1 MVHAHQ
7 VLQHVADPVGMLR
20 EMRRV
25 CRPGGV
31 VAARDGDYAGFTWY
45 PRVPELDEWQ
55 ALYQRVA
62 RSNGGEPDAGRQLL
76 SWALAAG
83 FTDVTPT
90 VATWLFAT
98 AMTRAFWGRMW
109 ADRVVDSDF
118 ARQAVTAGSPARRT
132 SSASATGGSPGR
144 RPRTAGCRSSTA
156 RSSAAPEPGLASA
169 PVREPDR
176 STTRVAGANARTAAF
191 IAERFRYHPR
201 TPI

>member
-1 MVHAHQ
+1 
-7 VLQHVADPVGMLR
+7 MLR

-45 PRVPELDEWQ
+45 PRLPELDEWQ

-62 RSNGGEPDAGRQLL
+62 RSNGGEPDAGRRLL

-90 VATWLFAT
+90 AATWLFAT
-98 AMTRAFWGRMW
+98 PVTRAFWGHMW

-118 ARQAVTAGSPARRT
+118 ARQAVSTWVRHARRT
-132 SSASATGGSPGR
+132 CSASGTGGWPGR
-144 RPRTAGCRSSTA
+144 RPRTAGCRCSTA
-156 RSSAAPEPGLASA
+156 RSSAAPD
-169 PVREPDR
+169 PDR
-176 STTRVAGANARTAAF
+176 ANNPVASPAKT
-191 IAERFRYHPR
+191 PR
-201 TPI
+201 L